1 MVIFLMAKQVI
12 IWGRPKNRKTCG
24 IAINKKSIGTI
35 WVNGIP
41 HTYNANLVYSN
52 KVTTE
57 QIVEDDQ
64 KNKTKKRIILIRRK

>member
-1 MVIFLMAKQVI
+1 MARARQILI
-12 IWGRPKNRKTCG
+12 IGSPKGRKTRG

-41 HTYNANLVYSN
+41 YTYNANLVYSN